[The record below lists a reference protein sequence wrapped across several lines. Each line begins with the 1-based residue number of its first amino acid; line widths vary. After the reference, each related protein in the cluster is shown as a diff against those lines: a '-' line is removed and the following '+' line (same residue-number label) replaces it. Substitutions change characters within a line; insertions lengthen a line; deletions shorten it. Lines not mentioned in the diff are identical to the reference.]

1 MNSGTISIS
10 ASGTLAVAFI
20 AVFFAAV
27 QFFFYLIRRDEEWHL
42 WGALLSSATAIYA
55 AAVFVQY
62 HSGATPANRLCELF
76 QYTAII
82 LLVWCIYGF
91 TLSYLRI
98 PATRYHWIAGFFHLF
113 VLIVLWTT
121 PWIVSRHFVYRH
133 FLFLHR
139 PYIEP
144 RLALPGDFLCLY
156 IMCAISVLP
165 YFWIKHHKER
175 NGSIYI
181 FLTGFSIWLVL
192 GLHDAVVT
200 LFNIETI
207 QFLLEYGFLGFST
220 ALIMVTLKDNIEL
233 FNLAEYRA
241 EKLEEEKE
249 RYQVVSEV
257 IFDFAY
263 AFQLADGKH
272 LIYDWMAGPCDRIT
286 GYSAEELAAK
296 SIRRQMIHPDDLEK
310 VKAYTRRLLSGQT
323 DTIEFRI
330 FQKRGNLRWLVD
342 HGRPFHPKDAMG
354 VSHIYG
360 AIQDV
365 TDRKIAENALREN
378 EQKYRTVIENANDA
392 IFIAQDEAI
401 LFPNPRTLQLT
412 GYTVEEL
419 ALMPF
424 TSLIHPED
432 RKRVL
437 DNYRKRLAG
446 EQIPSTYTFRVINKQ
461 QRILW
466 AQISVVRIVWDGRP
480 AALNF
485 VRDIT
490 AEVELETELREAQ
503 KLRSLGILSGGLA
516 HEFNNALSA
525 IIGNTELIAEHL
537 TDIPHARSY
546 THSILTAAQRMSDQ
560 CNKLLA
566 FARGGKYQPRHLQI
580 NRLIQKIAEEVRK
593 NTNAPVSFEFQLAEN
608 ILPVYA
614 DLDQM
619 EFMIEAVVTNAV
631 EAMENGGDIRITTQN
646 ETVRDAADDEI
657 GTVPGT
663 FVSITIT
670 DTGIGMDE
678 KTREKI
684 FDPFFSTKFQGR
696 GMGMAAVYGIIKNH
710 NGWINVD
717 SAPGEGTTVRI
728 TMPGEA
734 KPIETESGN
743 RDTAA

>member
-1 MNSGTISIS
+1 MISGAISIS
-10 ASGTLAVAFI
+10 ASCTLAVAFI
-20 AVFFAAV
+20 AVFFATV
-27 QFFFYLIRRDEEWHL
+27 QFLFYMIRRDEEWHL
-42 WGALLSSATAIYA
+42 WGALLSFTTALYA
-55 AAVFVQY
+55 VAVFVQY
-62 HSGATPANRLCELF
+62 NSGATPTNRLCELF
-76 QYTAII
+76 QYTAVI
-82 LLVWCIYGF
+82 LLVQCIYGF
-91 TLSYLRI
+91 TFSYLRI
-98 PATRYHWIAGFFHLF
+98 PAERYHRIAGFFHLL
-113 VLIVLWTT
+113 VLGALWTT

-133 FLFLHR
+133 FLFLNR

-144 RLALPGDFLCLY
+144 RLSLPGDFLCAY
-156 IMCAISVLP
+156 IMCAISILP

-175 NGSIYI
+175 NGSIFI
-181 FLTGFSIWLVL
+181 FLAGFSIWLIL

-200 LFNIETI
+200 LFNVETI

-220 ALIMVTLKDNIEL
+220 ALILVTLKNNVDL
-233 FNLAEYRA
+233 YNLAEYRA
-241 EKLEEEKE
+241 EKLAEEKE
-249 RYQVVSEV
+249 RYRVVSEV

-263 AFQLADGKH
+263 AFRLEEGKR
-272 LIYDWMAGPCDRIT
+272 LVYDWMAGPCDRIT
-286 GYSAEELAAK
+286 GYTAEELAEK
-296 SIRRQMIHPDDLEK
+296 SIRRRMIHPDDLEK
-310 VKAYTRRLLSGQT
+310 VKAFTRRLLSGQT
-323 DTIEFRI
+323 ETIEFRI
-330 FQKRGNLRWLVD
+330 FQKGGNLRWLVD
-342 HGRPFHPKDAMG
+342 HGRPVRPNGTIG

-365 TDRKIAENALREN
+365 TARKIAENALREN
-378 EQKYRTVIENANDA
+378 EQKYRMVIENANDA

-412 GYTVEEL
+412 GYTTEEL
-419 ALMPF
+419 ARMPF
-424 TSLIHPED
+424 TALIYPED
-432 RKRVL
+432 RQRVL

-461 QRILW
+461 QRTLW
-466 AQISVVRIVWDGRP
+466 GQISVVRIVWDGRP

-525 IIGNTELIAEHL
+525 IIGNTELIGEHL
-537 TDIPHARSY
+537 SDIPHAKAY
-546 THSILTAAQRMSDQ
+546 THSILSAAQRMSDQ

-580 NRLIQKIAEEVRK
+580 NRLIQKVSDNVIK
-593 NTNAPVSFEFQLAEN
+593 NTKQAVSFKFQLAEE

-619 EFMIEAVVTNAV
+619 EFMIDAVVTNAV
-631 EAMENGGDIRITTQN
+631 EAMENGGEIRITTQN
-646 ETVRDAADDEI
+646 KTARDVVDDEI
-657 GTVPGT
+657 GTVSEMY
-663 FVSITIT
+663 VCISIT

-678 KTREKI
+678 KTKKKI

-710 NGWINVD
+710 NGRINVD

-728 TMPGEA
+728 ILPGEA
-734 KPIETESGN
+734 QSVENGSAN
-743 RDTAA
+743 RDSAA